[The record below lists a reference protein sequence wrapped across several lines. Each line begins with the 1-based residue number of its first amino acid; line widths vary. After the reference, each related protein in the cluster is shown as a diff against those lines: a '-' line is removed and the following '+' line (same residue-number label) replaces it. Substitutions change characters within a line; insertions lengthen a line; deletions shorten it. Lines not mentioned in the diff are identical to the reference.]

1 VLISLLLGE
10 MSSDTLIL
18 CIIFHKWSPQPI
30 RPFQLQ
36 YSSNA
41 FLGVIWLI
49 ISNEWPL
56 DLRSSITF
64 VGSADVFNILIPY
77 AVYFLLYRLAI
88 MMTMKQTALR

>member
-1 VLISLLLGE
+1 
-10 MSSDTLIL
+10 
-18 CIIFHKWSPQPI
+18 
-30 RPFQLQ
+30 
-36 YSSNA
+36 
-41 FLGVIWLI
+41 LI